1 MNGTD
6 DAKRLAEM
14 LGDALKKLKSSD
26 NPKTWTA
33 YANLALERFPP
44 VQEAIRSLS
53 SKLAEAKEYLRV
65 EHIAALTLKAALDER
80 DKERDAALAESENWR
95 GHAEGFRSQ
104 LGEAR
109 AEAEALRADEISW
122 LKSLRDGFVKAVD
135 RRMPAPDYKDVN
147 GDTAIGEAAEKVKD
161 VMRAITV
168 RIKELARLSPP
179 APAPKH
185 EFAEGGFCNAHMTYG
200 CELESELASAKQTQ
214 TALRESR
221 QLWIDL
227 RNAARTE
234 RDAALADA
242 NERILKANKVTGEA
256 IMRSQASETEA
267 RAEAEALKAQDEV
280 HWKTRRSLIK
290 ERDAALAEVERWKDD
305 YDEEARACEENAR
318 ETQEARAEAEV
329 LRAQLDKHHP
339 DDLKA
344 FLADGF
350 KPAPA
355 PAPKVDEER
364 LMENLKDF
372 KTFDNRMHGKPPA
385 PAPKCAKHD
394 THHFGSDDG
403 GKTVERYGAI
413 PGTNGREPCQDGS
426 AFAKPAPETAKCEG
440 YNPGREEVYEGDHCA
455 KCPDN
460 SERGAT
466 VKAVVETAVT
476 PRAKGDEKPGE
487 PSRPP
492 AAENA
497 PCPDHRPELQWV
509 CETCGERTA
518 PTPPGEVR

>member
-14 LGDALKKLKSSD
+14 LGNALKKLKSSD

-179 APAPKH
+179 APAPK
-185 EFAEGGFCNAHMTYG
+185 
-200 CELESELASAKQTQ
+200 
-214 TALRESR
+214 
-221 QLWIDL
+221 
-227 RNAARTE
+227 
-234 RDAALADA
+234 
-242 NERILKANKVTGEA
+242 
-256 IMRSQASETEA
+256 
-267 RAEAEALKAQDEV
+267 
-280 HWKTRRSLIK
+280 
-290 ERDAALAEVERWKDD
+290 
-305 YDEEARACEENAR
+305 
-318 ETQEARAEAEV
+318 
-329 LRAQLDKHHP
+329 
-339 DDLKA
+339 
-344 FLADGF
+344 
-350 KPAPA
+350 
-355 PAPKVDEER
+355 VDEER

-372 KTFDNRMHGKPPA
+372 KTFDNRMHGKP
-385 PAPKCAKHD
+385 
-394 THHFGSDDG
+394 
-403 GKTVERYGAI
+403 
-413 PGTNGREPCQDGS
+413 
-426 AFAKPAPETAKCEG
+426 APETAKC
-440 YNPGREEVYEGDHCA
+440 PHQIGRAHA
-455 KCPDN
+455 
-460 SERGAT
+460 
-466 VKAVVETAVT
+466 
-476 PRAKGDEKPGE
+476 
-487 PSRPP
+487 
-492 AAENA
+492 
-497 PCPDHRPELQWV
+497 
-509 CETCGERTA
+509 
-518 PTPPGEVR
+518 